1 MKYLNNKD
9 RRRRYFS
16 KDIEVEKVRLKALYN
31 NCNFPI
37 TLRLMIMQRIF
48 LTSKY
53 KSNNRINNRCIVTN
67 KSRSVQRDFLLNR
80 STIREYFSQDLI
92 PGLRKSS
99 W

>member
-9 RRRRYFS
+9 RKRRFFS
-16 KDIEVEKVRLKALYN
+16 KDIEIEKVRLKALYN
-31 NCNFPI
+31 NWNFPI
-37 TLRLMIMQRIF
+37 TLRLMVMQRIF

-53 KSNNRINNRCIVTN
+53 KSVSRINNRCIITN
-67 KSRSVQRDFLLNR
+67 KCRSVQRDFLLNR
-80 STIREYFSQDLI
+80 SAIREYFSQDLI